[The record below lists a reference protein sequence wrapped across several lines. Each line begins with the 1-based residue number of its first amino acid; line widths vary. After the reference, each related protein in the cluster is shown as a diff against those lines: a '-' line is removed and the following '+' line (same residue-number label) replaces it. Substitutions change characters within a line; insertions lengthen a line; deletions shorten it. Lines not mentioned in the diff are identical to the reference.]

1 MIARNA
7 VFEAGDAILPI
18 ARGSE
23 RPIFNE
29 AWEAQA
35 FAMVV
40 ALHEA
45 GLFDWPEWARAL
57 SREIAAAPRS
67 GDRDPDN
74 SYYRHW
80 LAALENLVVEKGAAT
95 RAALASRKA
104 AWGRAAQATPHG
116 RPILLASDPEAP
128 SADRGLDP

>member
-1 MIARNA
+1 VIARNA

-18 ARGSE
+18 ARDSE

-45 GLFDWPEWARAL
+45 GLFDWSEWTAAL
-57 SREIAAAPRS
+57 SREIAAAPQTADHEAS
-67 GDRDPDN
+67 DP
-74 SYYRHW
+74 YYHHW
-80 LAALENLVVEKGAAT
+80 LAALERLVVEKGAAS
-95 RAALASRKA
+95 RAALVSRKA
-104 AWGRAAQATPHG
+104 AWARAAKATPHG
-116 RPILLASDPEAP
+116 SPILLANDPEA
-128 SADRGLDP
+128 RVR